1 MGAWWGTLG
10 LAAQFFY
17 LIAGLSS
24 AILLIQ
30 LVLSLLGAGG
40 DHLAADG
47 GGLDLSGHLD
57 VGGHDLSVHDVG
69 AHDIGA
75 HDVPASVFS
84 VRTVL
89 AFFVGFGWTGVI
101 MLRSEAALLPTI
113 AVATV
118 VGTLF
123 LLVVFWLMTMIYR
136 LSESGTVDYR
146 NAQGQAGT
154 VYLPIPAQGRGQGQV
169 QLVVQG
175 RMRELPAVTEEA
187 EPLPTGVRVR
197 VVKVLDEN
205 TVVVKREL

>member
-10 LAAQFFY
+10 LAAQLFY
-17 LIAGLSS
+17 LIAVLSS
-24 AILLIQ
+24 VILLIQ

-47 GGLDLSGHLD
+47 GGMDLSGHLD

-69 AHDIGA
+69 L
-75 HDVPASVFS
+75 HDVPVSVFS

-89 AFFVGFGWTGVI
+89 AFFVGFGWTGVV
-101 MLRSEAALLPTI
+101 MLRSEVALLPTI
-113 AVATV
+113 AVATG
-118 VGTLF
+118 VGILF

-154 VYLPIPAQGRGQGQV
+154 VYLPIPAQGSGQGQV

-187 EPLPTGVRVR
+187 ESLPTGTRVR
-197 VVKVLDEN
+197 VVKVLDGN
-205 TVVVKREL
+205 TVVVKREM